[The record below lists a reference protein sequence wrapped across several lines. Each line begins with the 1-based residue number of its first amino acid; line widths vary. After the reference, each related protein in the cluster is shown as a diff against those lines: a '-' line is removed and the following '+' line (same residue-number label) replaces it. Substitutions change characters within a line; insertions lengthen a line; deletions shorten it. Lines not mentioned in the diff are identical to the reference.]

1 MGCLR
6 AFWRYR
12 KFLIVV
18 LTPLLLL
25 PLPLAIKTP
34 VAQCGY
40 TLIVTAVYWISEA
53 VPLGA
58 AAMVPGF
65 LFPLFGIL
73 KSSEVAAEYFKDFHL
88 LLTGVICLA
97 AAIEKANLHKRIALR
112 MVMVVGSNPAWL
124 MLGFMV
130 TAAFLSMW
138 LSNTSTAAMLM
149 PIVEAMLVQIMNA
162 EASIDNLEHG
172 EAEGSCHVNAAV
184 VDEELEFQETEM
196 QDSLERIDV
205 EYCTLDSNTDSK
217 KAVNGEVCSTAR
229 SIVESIKV
237 EGDAEAPAVPSRYH
251 SQSQQMLCKSLSL
264 CVAYASTIGG
274 ITTITGTS
282 TNLIFAEQFNTR
294 YPECDCINF
303 TSWISFSLPI
313 SFIILI
319 LSWVWMHIIFLGF
332 NFAHMFKCAKTE
344 KELAAEAVIKKEY
357 QQLGPFSYQELVA
370 AIIFL
375 LMAILWFTR
384 EPGFM
389 PGWASVI
396 GPKGYQGDATPA
408 LMLGFLLFIIPQT
421 RPRCLFFCGSAGN
434 VETGGEGLS
443 DSSFKPM
450 ISWKDFQR
458 CMPWEVS
465 FLVGGGFALAR
476 GSQVSGLSEWI
487 GSKLVSLNTM
497 PVWLIILLS
506 CLLVTTVTEVA
517 SNPATITLFLPI
529 LSSLAEAIHV
539 NPLFILIPA
548 TISTSFAFLLPV
560 SNPPNAIVFTYGHL
574 KVTDM
579 IKVGLGINII
589 GVLVVMLGIFTWGIP
604 LFDLDTYPDWAPS
617 TNITVP

>member
-34 VAQCGY
+34 AAQCGY

-162 EASIDNLEHG
+162 EASIDNQEHG

-184 VDEELEFQETEM
+184 VDEGK
-196 QDSLERIDV
+196 RRR
-205 EYCTLDSNTDSK
+205 
-217 KAVNGEVCSTAR
+217 EVVRSHAASHIVFSTIISSCKSR
-229 SIVESIKV
+229 LFSRRRRPQKV
-237 EGDAEAPAVPSRYH
+237 EGDVEAPAVPSRYH
-251 SQSQQMLCKSLSL
+251 SESQQMLCKSLSL

-294 YPECDCINF
+294 YPGCDCINF

-332 NFAHMFKCAKTE
+332 NFTHMFKCAKTE

-357 QQLGPFSYQELVA
+357 QQLGPFSYQEVVA

-408 LMLGFLLFIIPQT
+408 LLLGFLLFIIPQMP
-421 RPRCLFFCGSAGN
+421 PRFMLCGYAGN
-434 VETGGEGLS
+434 VETGGEARS
-443 DSSFKPM
+443 DSSFTPM

-458 CMPWEVS
+458 CMPWEVA

-476 GSQVSGLSEWI
+476 GSEVSGLSEWI

-497 PVWLIILLS
+497 PVWLIILLT

-529 LSSLAEAIHV
+529 LSSLAEAIQV

-579 IKVGLGINII
+579 MKVGLGINII

-604 LFDLDTYPDWAPS
+604 LFDLNTYPDWAPS
-617 TNITVP
+617 TNTTVP

>member
-1 MGCLR
+1 
-6 AFWRYR
+6 
-12 KFLIVV
+12 VV
-18 LTPLLLL
+18 LPRCVPSPMRESCLIHFLLF
-25 PLPLAIKTP
+25 T
-34 VAQCGY
+34 
-40 TLIVTAVYWISEA
+40 VT
-53 VPLGA
+53 GA
-58 AAMVPGF
+58 AAAATLVQ
-65 LFPLFGIL
+65 
-73 KSSEVAAEYFKDFHL
+73 VAAEYFKDFHL

-172 EAEGSCHVNAAV
+172 EAEPMFTGMDPVS
-184 VDEELEFQETEM
+184 ETRPSST
-196 QDSLERIDV
+196 QN
-205 EYCTLDSNTDSK
+205 Y
-217 KAVNGEVCSTAR
+217 TAR
-229 SIVESIKV
+229 
-237 EGDAEAPAVPSRYH
+237 DAEAPAVPSRYH

-396 GPKGYQGDATPA
+396 G
-408 LMLGFLLFIIPQT
+408 
-421 RPRCLFFCGSAGN
+421 
-434 VETGGEGLS
+434 
-443 DSSFKPM
+443 
-450 ISWKDFQR
+450 
-458 CMPWEVS
+458 
-465 FLVGGGFALAR
+465 
-476 GSQVSGLSEWI
+476 
-487 GSKLVSLNTM
+487 
-497 PVWLIILLS
+497 
-506 CLLVTTVTEVA
+506 
-517 SNPATITLFLPI
+517 
-529 LSSLAEAIHV
+529 
-539 NPLFILIPA
+539 
-548 TISTSFAFLLPV
+548 
-560 SNPPNAIVFTYGHL
+560 
-574 KVTDM
+574 
-579 IKVGLGINII
+579 
-589 GVLVVMLGIFTWGIP
+589 
-604 LFDLDTYPDWAPS
+604 
-617 TNITVP
+617 